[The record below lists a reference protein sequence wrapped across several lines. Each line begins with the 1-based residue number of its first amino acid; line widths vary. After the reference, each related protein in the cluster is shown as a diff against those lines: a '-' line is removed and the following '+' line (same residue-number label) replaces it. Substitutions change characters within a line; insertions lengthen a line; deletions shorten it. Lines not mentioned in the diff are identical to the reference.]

1 MIVIAAAIIGAILGV
16 HTAKKRGGVR
26 ADLWQYGAVY
36 AMIFAV
42 AGLFLTLGI
51 HRAAM

>member
-1 MIVIAAAIIGAILGV
+1 MIVIGGLILG
-16 HTAKKRGGVR
+16 AGIGLWRARARGGNR
-26 ADLWQYGAVY
+26 KDLLQYGAVY